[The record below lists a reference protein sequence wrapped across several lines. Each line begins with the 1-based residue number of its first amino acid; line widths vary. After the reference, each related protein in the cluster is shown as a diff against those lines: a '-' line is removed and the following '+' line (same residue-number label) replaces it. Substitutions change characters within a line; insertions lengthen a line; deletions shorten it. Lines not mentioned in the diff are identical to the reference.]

1 MAGTKLTNAV
11 VKIYSLAAG
20 SSPTLYAT
28 DGTPASPSSY
38 NITYG
43 SPSNVSNTTW
53 EYNGANNSG
62 SADPCSGGPNDIPN
76 GSYYITVT
84 ESGKCESAPIFGS
97 CVNLAATTTPTI
109 SQTTLYNGNS
119 TISGTAVA
127 GSTVRLYVNG
137 ELRSTQTATGGV
149 YSFNSVVLNV
159 NDNVQLF
166 AQATGLCIS
175 SILSRTV
182 VCYTNIPLIDADG
195 NNQITAGQPIT
206 GTSADPVGTT
216 IRVYNATG
224 PVLVA
229 TTTVQSG
236 GLWSTAGVPFNAVAG
251 ITYYATAQNGT
262 CAQSTA
268 SANVTAANPTSNTR
282 CGSISGPVSTGA
294 VSVSGTLSGAV
305 AGTTVRLYQDGIL
318 VGSTTTS
325 TTSWTVSSIPAT
337 TIYSNGILTIGIQ
350 ESGKQEVSCSAEL
363 IVSCSPSP
371 VAPIFTPTN
380 STINSNQSVDYTVT
394 NAVAGTFYAVSNSVT
409 GQSLGTGVWA
419 TANGSLLL
427 TTDPLTTPGS
437 YSIVIKATSISGV
450 TVCTATPAA
459 ASLTVNG
466 IALPLTLTELTADWK
481 EQDVVLQWTTEM
493 EQGTDWFI
501 VERSKNGIEFMPIG
515 SVKAAHYSSVRKSYL
530 FVDTDP
536 IERVNYYRL
545 RMVDADGR
553 FAYSRIVNL
562 RSASSPRVNIWPVPF
577 DQQLNLTYYSES
589 NTNLELVVRDL
600 AGRIVARDRSSLF
613 KGENRIRLSNLGKIA
628 KGSYMLELFEGKNRS
643 VFKVTKN

>member
-20 SSPTLYAT
+20 SSPTLFAT
-28 DGTPASPSSY
+28 DGTPSSPSTF

-97 CVNLAATTTPTI
+97 CVNLTATTTPTI
-109 SQTTLYNGNS
+109 TQTTLYNGNS
-119 TISGTAVA
+119 TVSGTAVA

-206 GTSADPVGTT
+206 GTSADPAGTT

-613 KGENRIRLSNLGKIA
+613 KGENRIRLSNLGKLA